1 MLRAVT
7 LCVALFS
14 FPLFQN
20 SFSTASAQTVLTGK
34 ASFYATKFGGRRT
47 ANGEKLHHDSMT
59 CAHRTLPFGT
69 RLRVKNPANGRE
81 VIVRVNDRGPF
92 VRGRI
97 VDLSRAAAHKL
108 GIIAQ
113 GIAVVEVERLN
124 EKKTKPKTIPF
135 LFDEDET
142 ELPELEI
149 IGTAPMYGEWLDR
162 MKERNSLPSEELKA
176 DSVFNVKP

>member
-1 MLRAVT
+1 
-7 LCVALFS
+7 
-14 FPLFQN
+14 
-20 SFSTASAQTVLTGK
+20 
-34 ASFYATKFGGRRT
+34 
-47 ANGEKLHHDSMT
+47 MT

-135 LFDEDET
+135 LLDEDET

-176 DSVFNVKP
+176 DSVFNVDVLACSVERRRIGGVRMHCRHDRRAGRHQLRRRA

>member
-1 MLRAVT
+1 MKYFLSFLLVGCCLSAHAQQRGVASYYSKRAT
-7 LCVALFS
+7 GAM
-14 FPLFQN
+14 
-20 SFSTASAQTVLTGK
+20 TAS
-34 ASFYATKFGGRRT
+34 
-47 ANGEKLHHDSMT
+47 GEKLHHDSMT
-59 CAHRTLPFGT
+59 CAHRTFPFGT

-135 LFDEDET
+135 LLDEDET

-176 DSVFNVKP
+176 DSVFNEKP